1 MSSPSV
7 EVPPPA
13 PPVGGTAFPDTW
25 RRVVSDPR
33 GFFADMPLAA
43 GLGEPLAFLAICA
56 AIAGL
61 GTLVVSWSPWVAV
74 GSVFA
79 LIVVAL
85 LEAAVLTIV
94 AQQLFD
100 GRAGFEPTCRV
111 VAYGFAPGVFLWVPR
126 LAVIAWLWIL
136 FLQVRGVERV
146 HAIDATRAVLSV
158 LVATA
163 ATVLV
168 ALGLRGG
175 LW

>member
-7 EVPPPA
+7 EVPPP
-13 PPVGGTAFPDTW
+13 PPPAGGMALVDSW
-25 RRVVSDPR
+25 RRVVTDPR

-43 GLGEPLAFLAICA
+43 GLGEPMAFLAICA
-56 AIAGL
+56 GVAGL
-61 GTLVVSWSPWVAV
+61 GTLVLSWSVWA
-74 GSVFA
+74 A
-79 LIVVAL
+79 LGTAAGLILMAL
-85 LEAAVLTIV
+85 LEAVLLTIV

-111 VAYGFAPGVFLWVPR
+111 VAYAFAPGVFLWVPR
-126 LAVIAWLWIL
+126 LAVVAFLWIL

-146 HAIDATRAVLSV
+146 HGIDASRAVLSV
-158 LVATA
+158 LVAA
-163 ATVLV
+163 AAAALV